1 MNKISVFGRVS
12 TDITTKDVN
21 GRNVANFNVASQ
33 NKQQVGEENG
43 RRIYGTN
50 FYHVSAWGQA
60 AETASRFL
68 KKGHRVGIVGDL
80 IIRKYNGT
88 DGLEHVAIDINNAEI
103 DLVETKAEAD
113 AKATS
118 AGAAPAA
125 NPAPA
130 PAPAQGFTP
139 VETDDLPF

>member
-1 MNKISVFGRVS
+1 MNKISVIGRVS

-43 RRIYGTN
+43 RKIYGSN

-60 AETASRFL
+60 ADTASRFL

-80 IIRKYNGT
+80 VIRKYTGT
-88 DGLEHVAIDINNAEI
+88 DGLEHIAVDINNAEV
-103 DLVETKAEAD
+103 DLIETKAESE
-113 AKATS
+113 AKANMTS
-118 AGAAPAA
+118 AAPAA
-125 NPAPA
+125 RPAPA
-130 PAPAQGFTP
+130 PAPEQSFTP

>member
-1 MNKISVFGRVS
+1 MNKISVIGRVS
-12 TDITTKDVN
+12 SDITTKDVN

-33 NKQQVGEENG
+33 NKQQIGEENG
-43 RRIYGTN
+43 RRVYGTN
-50 FYHVSAWGQA
+50 FYHCSAWGQA
-60 AETASRFL
+60 ADTASKFL

-80 IIRKYNGT
+80 VIRKYTGS
-88 DGLEHVAIDINNAEI
+88 DGLEHVAVDINNAEI
-103 DLVETKAEAD
+103 DLVETKAESD
-113 AKATS
+113 AKANTTS
-118 AGAAPAA
+118 AAPAA

>member
-1 MNKISVFGRVS
+1 MNKISVIGRVS
-12 TDITTKDVN
+12 TDITIKDVN

-43 RRIYGTN
+43 RRIYGSN

-60 AETASRFL
+60 ADTASRFL

-80 IIRKYNGT
+80 VIRKYTGT
-88 DGLEHVAIDINNAEI
+88 DGLEHVAVDINNAEV

-113 AKATS
+113 AKANATS
-118 AGAAPAA
+118 AA
-125 NPAPA
+125 PAPA
-130 PAPAQGFTP
+130 PAPAATQGFTP